1 MLYYVLIHSLSILY
15 YYNRIFA
22 FSSTVISF
30 VLCPKALIGPLFT
43 RLLAP
48 PLRTS
53 QSSCA
58 IMHGDTAI
66 FQAPIKR
73 EEKKKSK
80 ADHAIVLA
88 PGDKA

>member
-30 VLCPKALIGPLFT
+30 VLCPKALIGPPFT

-48 PLRTS
+48 PLTR
-53 QSSCA
+53 
-58 IMHGDTAI
+58 IEY
-66 FQAPIKR
+66 FF
-73 EEKKKSK
+73 
-80 ADHAIVLA
+80 
-88 PGDKA
+88 